1 MMLETRAVIQ
11 RKDPSVETDRCRI
24 VKIIELS
31 NSDFEEFQD
40 NLLVNYDFIAEN
52 VDEMW
57 MDENGVDHCLLVIG
71 EENSDGVL
79 VQSEG
84 FSYARYY
91 AFMPNAR
98 DYLEREAD
106 KMIAHFIG
114 GISPNTD
121 GSVSVHLEDI
131 EEYTGVE
138 RGGTTEKFFAEA
150 VARSPLVSEM
160 AQINDAFV
168 LTPAAVHDA
177 NIQIELQRKSD
188 ILSKTLNTLSEHFSG
203 QELYNMLHECCGM
216 SNEEITDEGFDLEEY
231 FEIEPE
237 CSPQITM

>member
-1 MMLETRAVIQ
+1 MLETRAVIQ

-31 NSDFEEFQD
+31 NSDFEGFQD

-52 VDEMW
+52 VEEMW
-57 MDENGVDHCLLVIG
+57 MDEDGVNHCLLVIG
-71 EENSDGVL
+71 EEDSDGVL

-91 AFMPNAR
+91 AFMPHAR
-98 DYLEREAD
+98 DYIEREMDRMLAAF
-106 KMIAHFIG
+106 MEE
-114 GISPNTD
+114 ISPNTD
-121 GSVSVHLEDI
+121 GRVSVHLEDM
-131 EEYTGVE
+131 EEYTGAE
-138 RGGTTEKFFAEA
+138 RGGTTRRFFAEA
-150 VARSPLVSEM
+150 VTRSPLVSEM
-160 AQINDAFV
+160 TQINDAFV
-168 LTPAAVHDA
+168 LTPAAVHDV

-188 ILSKTLNTLSEHFSG
+188 ILSKTLNTLREHFSG
-203 QELYNMLHECCGM
+203 QELYDMLHEGCGM

-231 FEIEPE
+231 FEITPSE